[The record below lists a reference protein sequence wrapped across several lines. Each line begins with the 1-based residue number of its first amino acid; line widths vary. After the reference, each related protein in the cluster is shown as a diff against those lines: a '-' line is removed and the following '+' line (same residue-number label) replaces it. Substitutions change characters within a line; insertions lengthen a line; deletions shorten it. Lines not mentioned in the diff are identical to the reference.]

1 MPAFTQ
7 SLRNTHSCCPVLDVK
22 SVGQRVAPLRYSQ
35 SPRSCDSSPSDGQRW
50 CYTGSAA
57 ARAFA
62 FQGRCLCVANKPTR
76 RTEQAGLY
84 RPATT
89 YGSAPV
95 RVSNQPAGGN
105 SRRHT
110 QAPSS
115 SGRALTQQMG
125 LHGPHPHTPAPT
137 TYRTCR
143 PGLGKGTGTRYV
155 RQRVT
160 GSARH
165 RGNCPSLA
173 LGPYSTDAGWRV
185 ETVNIPMSPC
195 RRLDD
200 TNYLN
205 TGRKGEL

>member
-143 PGLGKGTGTRYV
+143 PGVGVATGTRSV

-160 GSARH
+160 GSARD
-165 RGNCPSLA
+165 RGTTSLFGTWPV
-173 LGPYSTDAGWRV
+173 LLRSSVQV
-185 ETVNIPMSPC
+185 ETVNTMSPC
-195 RRLDD
+195 RSIDQ
-200 TNYLN
+200 TK
-205 TGRKGEL
+205 GRNHD